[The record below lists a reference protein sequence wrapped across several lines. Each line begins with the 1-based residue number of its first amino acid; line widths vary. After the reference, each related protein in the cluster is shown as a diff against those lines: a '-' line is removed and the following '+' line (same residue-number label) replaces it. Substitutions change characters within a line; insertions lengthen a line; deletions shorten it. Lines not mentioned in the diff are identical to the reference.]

1 MLQGRGVRNSD
12 ASEAKQPPDALQLS
26 LIHIFTDQIH
36 SYRRA
41 DRGYVICS
49 EKCDHLRKCLYNI
62 GFRDEMCIRDSDG
75 RAGQVASEIQKGVC
89 A

>member
-1 MLQGRGVRNSD
+1 MY
-12 ASEAKQPPDALQLS
+12 
-26 LIHIFTDQIH
+26 IFTDQIH

-62 GFRDEMCIRDSDG
+62 GFRDDYFRMLRADIPCDLCGILEIYCIRTHTDG
-75 RAGQVASEIQKGVC
+75 KGLYRLIRKPCRNRANER
-89 A
+89 